1 MTPFV
6 QRLERLHAIFL
17 YISLALAFLA
27 VVFGGAAGAGMLVVF
42 PLFALGAPAIRHV
55 LPGLIR
61 QNWLWNILILT
72 VLVLTIAEY
81 LTNPLADIIALGIRF
96 VLVLILIKLIS
107 RRGPRDELQLHA
119 LSLLTFAAAS
129 AANEGLSFGL
139 LFGAYILSGTF
150 TMALFHLKSE
160 SERRPLLQ
168 SPRKS
173 PFDRFYV
180 SVLAGISLAI
190 FASSLL
196 IFFTF
201 PRVGLGLFVTQ
212 SRESLSVAGFSEDVE
227 LGSHGVLRSN
237 PQVVMRV
244 EFPEAAPP
252 TDIASMRWRAMT
264 FDSYDG
270 RRWSRTLAESER
282 PAPYNRNASYDLEFL
297 RPPPLDRL
305 LANETP
311 RQVQIYLEPLGTNIL
326 PTLWPPATIEL
337 GLGEMAQLI
346 GTRAASLT
354 RDHYGDLRHTMD
366 SELGLTYSLGYFDAP
381 PPTALQRIEGR
392 MLDARLEDMYTQLPE
407 NFDSRIGALAREITA
422 TSGDPYSSA
431 GAIAG
436 YFAREFTY
444 TTDLPEVDP
453 DQPIASFLFETRAGH
468 CEYFATAAALML
480 RSQGIPTRLVN
491 GFLGGTWNEVGDYLT
506 VRQGDAHAWI
516 EVFVPDLGWVPV
528 EATPAIES
536 GFGQRSA
543 WMRLGADAYDAMRQA
558 WFKWVLEYDI
568 QAQIAVLRRV
578 ARVVAPQGAPS
589 DRGSSAEE
597 DREQETIPLKD
608 AIFGLGWLTLMAASG
623 WRGATGPARSP
634 ARRALGISMWMGLG
648 ALWVSWF
655 LGWSI
660 EHALLGAFSVGGAF
674 SVALMLVNRPQKM
687 ARYEVSRAFETIARA
702 GARRGLERRD
712 DEGPQRYLER
722 VAASLDEA
730 GRGHVEA
737 FQRRYL
743 NVRFG
748 GGPYGPAQARELRRH
763 ARQVVLALRRA
774 AR

>member
-6 QRLERLHAIFL
+6 QRLERLHEIFL

-27 VVFGGAAGAGMLVVF
+27 VVFGGATGAVMLAMF
-42 PLFALGAPAIRHV
+42 PLVALAAPLIRHV
-55 LPGLIR
+55 VPGLIR
-61 QNWLWNILILT
+61 QNWLWNTLILT
-72 VLVLTIAEY
+72 VLVLTVTEY
-81 LTNPLADIIALGIRF
+81 LTNPLADVIALGIRF

-160 SERRPLLQ
+160 SERRPLLRA
-168 SPRKS
+168 PRKS

-180 SVLAGISLAI
+180 SVLAAISLAI

-244 EFPEAAPP
+244 EFPDGEQP
-252 TDIASMRWRAMT
+252 TDTGSMRWRAMT

-270 RRWSRTLAESER
+270 RRWSRTRGNSER
-282 PAPYNRNASYDLEFL
+282 PAPYSRKARYDLGFL
-297 RPPPLDRL
+297 RPAALDRV
-305 LANETP
+305 LADETP

-326 PTLWPPATIEL
+326 PTLWPPASIEL
-337 GLGEMAQLI
+337 GLGEVAQLI
-346 GTRAASLT
+346 GPRAASLT

-366 SELGLTYSLGYFDAP
+366 SELGLTYSLRFYDAP
-381 PPTALQRIEGR
+381 PPTALQRTEGR
-392 MLDARLEDMYTQLPE
+392 TLNPRLESMYTQLPD
-407 NFDSRIGALAREITA
+407 NFDPRIGALADEITA
-422 TSGDPYSSA
+422 ASDDPYSSA
-431 GAIAG
+431 RAIAG

-444 TTDLPEVDP
+444 TTDLPEVNP
-453 DQPIASFLFETRAGH
+453 DQPIASFLFDTRAGH

-491 GFLGGTWNEVGDYLT
+491 GFLGGTWNDVGDYLT

-536 GFGQRSA
+536 GFGQRA
-543 WMRLGADAYDAMRQA
+543 ALMRLGADAYDAMRQA

-578 ARVVAPQGAPS
+578 ARVVAPEGAPS
-589 DRGSSAEE
+589 ERAASTEE
-597 DREQETIPLKD
+597 EEQETIPLKD
-608 AIFGLGWLTLMAASG
+608 AIFGLGWLALMAASG
-623 WRGATGPARSP
+623 WRGATGPARSRS
-634 ARRALGISMWMGLG
+634 RRALGISLWMGLG

-655 LGWSI
+655 LGWSLQ
-660 EHALLGAFSVGGAF
+660 HALLGAFSVGGTF
-674 SVALMLVNRPQKM
+674 SVALMLVNRPQTM
-687 ARYEVSRAFETIARA
+687 ARYEVSRYFEKIARA

-722 VAASLDEA
+722 VAASLNEDN
-730 GRGHVEA
+730 RGHVEA
-737 FQRRYL
+737 FMRRYL

-748 GGPYGPAQARELRRH
+748 GGPYGPMQARELRRH
-763 ARQVVLALRRA
+763 AREVVAALRRA
-774 AR
+774 DQ

>member
-6 QRLERLHAIFL
+6 QRLERLHEIFL

-27 VVFGGAAGAGMLVVF
+27 VVFGGATGAVMLAVF
-42 PLFALGAPAIRHV
+42 PLTALAAPVVRH
-55 LPGLIR
+55 LIPGLIR
-61 QNWLWNILILT
+61 QNWLWNTLILT
-72 VLVLTIAEY
+72 VLALTVAEY
-81 LTNPLADIIALGIRF
+81 LTNPLADVIALGIRF

-160 SERRPLLQ
+160 SERRPLLRV
-168 SPRKS
+168 PRKS

-180 SVLAGISLAI
+180 SVLAAISLAI

-244 EFPEAAPP
+244 EFPEAERPSDAG
-252 TDIASMRWRAMT
+252 SMRWRAMT

-270 RRWSRTLAESER
+270 RRWSRTRGNSER
-282 PAPYNRNASYDLEFL
+282 PATYSRNARYDLGFL
-297 RPPPLDRL
+297 RPPALDQL
-305 LANETP
+305 LVDETP

-326 PTLWPPATIEL
+326 PTLWPPASIEL
-337 GLGEMAQLI
+337 GLGEVAQLI
-346 GTRAASLT
+346 GTRAANLT

-366 SELGLTYSLGYFDAP
+366 SELGLTYSLRFYDAP
-381 PPTALQRIEGR
+381 PPTALQRTEGR
-392 MLDARLEDMYTQLPE
+392 VLNERLGELYTQLPE
-407 NFDSRIGALAREITA
+407 NFDRRIGALAGEL
-422 TSGDPYSSA
+422 TSESDDPYSSA
-431 GAIAG
+431 QAIAG

-453 DQPIASFLFETRAGH
+453 DQPIASFLFDTRAGH

-491 GFLGGTWNEVGDYLT
+491 GFLGGTWNDVGDYLT

-543 WMRLGADAYDAMRQA
+543 LMRLGSDAYDAMRQA

-578 ARVVAPQGAPS
+578 ARVVAPKGAPS
-589 DRGSSAEE
+589 ERESPGE
-597 DREQETIPLKD
+597 DEKEQETIPLKD
-608 AIFGLGWLTLMAASG
+608 AVFGMGWLALIAASG
-623 WRGATGPARSP
+623 WRGASGVARSP
-634 ARRALGISMWMGLG
+634 TRRALGISLWMGAG

-660 EHALLGAFSVGGAF
+660 EHALLGVFSVGGAF
-674 SVALMLVNRPQKM
+674 TVALMLVNRPQKM
-687 ARYEVSRAFETIARA
+687 AHYEVSRIFEKIARA

-722 VAASLDEA
+722 VAASLDAESRA
-730 GRGHVEA
+730 HVEA
-737 FQRRYL
+737 FKRRYL
-743 NVRFG
+743 SVRFG
-748 GGPYGPAQARELRRH
+748 GGPYGPVQARELRRH
-763 ARQVVLALRRA
+763 ARQVVSALRRTA
-774 AR
+774 P